1 MSDDSYRFIY
11 WDELD
16 GETSATTKN
25 QKYQPKTFSDSLEDE
40 D

>member
-1 MSDDSYRFIY
+1 MSDNSYRFIY

-16 GETSATTKN
+16 GETSETTKN
-25 QKYQPKTFSDSLEDE
+25 KNYQPKTFSDSLEDE